1 MAAYFLT
8 SPYDWGYK
16 FKENDKVHSHATY
29 YPRGYSLG
37 GSRLLELYTF
47 IMLVVSLIIFVYLAA
62 C

>member
-16 FKENDKVHSHATY
+16 FKENDKLHSHATY

-37 GSRLLELYTF
+37 GSRLLKLHAF
-47 IMLVVSLIIFVYLAA
+47 IMLVVSLIILVDLAA